1 MPHTQRLRSQIRR
14 GLMLIV
20 SSPSG
25 AGKTSL
31 CRRLMADHGDLDL
44 SVSVTTR
51 EPRPGEKDGREYHF
65 IDNAKM
71 DELVERDA
79 LLEWAAVHDNRYG
92 SPREPVEAAL
102 AQGQNVLFDIDWQ
115 GAQRISA
122 KAPSDVV
129 RVFILPPS
137 MEELKR
143 RLYARAQDSD
153 EVIERRLSRAK
164 GEISHW
170 AEYDYVILNDD
181 FDRSY
186 AELVHI
192 YHSESAR
199 RSRGLWIAPF
209 VDDLMA
215 EPI

>member
-1 MPHTQRLRSQIRR
+1 MPFPQKLRR

-20 SSPSG
+20 VAPSG

-44 SVSVTTR
+44 SISVTTR
-51 EPRPGEKDGREYHF
+51 NPRPGEQDGREYHF
-65 IDNAKM
+65 ITNAEM
-71 DELVERDA
+71 DELVKGDA
-79 LLEWAAVHDNRYG
+79 LLETASVHDARYG
-92 SPREPVEAAL
+92 TPREPVERAL
-102 AQGQNVLFDIDWQ
+102 SQGKNVLFDIDWQ
-115 GAQRISA
+115 GAQRISV

-137 MEELKR
+137 MKELRR
-143 RLYARAQDSD
+143 RLVARAQDEMD
-153 EVIERRLSRAK
+153 VIERRLERAK

-192 YHSESAR
+192 YHAEVSR

-209 VDDLMA
+209 VDELMG
-215 EPI
+215 EQI

>member
-1 MPHTQRLRSQIRR
+1 MPNSQRLRR

-31 CRRLMADHGDLDL
+31 CRRLMADHPDLDL
-44 SVSVTTR
+44 SISVTTR
-51 EPRPGEKDGREYHF
+51 SARPGEKDGREYHF
-65 IDNAKM
+65 ISEDAMNG
-71 DELVERDA
+71 LVKDDA
-79 LLEWAAVHDNRYG
+79 LLEWAAVHDHRYG
-92 SPREPVEAAL
+92 SPREPVENAL
-102 AQGQNVLFDIDWQ
+102 SKGQNVLFDIDWQ

-143 RLYARAQDSD
+143 RLYARAQDAD
-153 EVIERRLSRAK
+153 DVIQRRLSRAK
-164 GEISHW
+164 GEIAHW

-192 YHSESAR
+192 YHSETAR

-209 VDDLMA
+209 VDELMG
-215 EPI
+215 EEI

>member
-1 MPHTQRLRSQIRR
+1 MPNSQRLRR

-31 CRRLMADHGDLDL
+31 CRRLMADHPDLDL
-44 SVSVTTR
+44 SISVTTR
-51 EPRPGEKDGREYHF
+51 SARPGEKDGREYHF
-65 IDNAKM
+65 ISDDAMNG
-71 DELVERDA
+71 LVRDDA
-79 LLEWAAVHDNRYG
+79 LLEWAAVHDHRYG
-92 SPREPVEAAL
+92 SPREPVENAL
-102 AQGQNVLFDIDWQ
+102 SKGQNVLFDIDWQ

-143 RLYARAQDSD
+143 RLYARAQDAD
-153 EVIERRLSRAK
+153 DVIQRRLSRAK
-164 GEISHW
+164 GEIAHW

-192 YHSESAR
+192 YHSETAR

-209 VDDLMA
+209 VDELMG
-215 EPI
+215 EEI

>member
-1 MPHTQRLRSQIRR
+1 MPNSQRLRR

-31 CRRLMADHGDLDL
+31 CRRLMADHADLDL
-44 SVSVTTR
+44 SISVTTR
-51 EPRPGEKDGREYHF
+51 SPRPGEKDGREYHF
-65 IDNAKM
+65 IQEAAM
-71 DELVERDA
+71 DDLVKNDA
-79 LLEWAAVHDNRYG
+79 LLEWAAVHDHRYG

-102 AQGQNVLFDIDWQ
+102 SQGQNVLFDIDWQ

-143 RLYARAQDSD
+143 RLYARAQDAD
-153 EVIERRLSRAK
+153 DVIQRRLSRAK
-164 GEISHW
+164 GEIAHW

-192 YHSESAR
+192 YHAETAR

-209 VDDLMA
+209 VDELMSQ
-215 EPI
+215 PL

>member
-1 MPHTQRLRSQIRR
+1 MSHSQPHRSQLRR

-31 CRRLMADHGDLDL
+31 CRRLMADHGDLEL

-51 EPRPGEKDGREYHF
+51 APRPGEQDGREYHF
-65 IDNAKM
+65 IDNAAM
-71 DELVERDA
+71 DDLVANDA
-79 LLEWAAVHDNRYG
+79 LLEWAAVHDHRYG

-164 GEISHW
+164 GEIAHW

-186 AELVHI
+186 VELVNI
-192 YHSESAR
+192 YHAERAR
-199 RSRGLWIAPF
+199 RSRGLWVAPF
-209 VDDLMA
+209 VDELMA

>member
-1 MPHTQRLRSQIRR
+1 MPNSQRLRR

-31 CRRLMADHGDLDL
+31 CRRLMADHADLDL
-44 SVSVTTR
+44 SISVTTR
-51 EPRPGEKDGREYHF
+51 SPRPGEKDGREYHF
-65 IDNAKM
+65 ISDAAM
-71 DELVERDA
+71 DDLVKNDA
-79 LLEWAAVHDNRYG
+79 LLEWAAVHDHRYG
-92 SPREPVEAAL
+92 SPREPVEKAL
-102 AQGQNVLFDIDWQ
+102 SQGQNVLFDIDWQ

-143 RLYARAQDSD
+143 RLYARAQDAD
-153 EVIERRLSRAK
+153 DVIQRRLSRAK
-164 GEISHW
+164 GEIAHW

-192 YHSESAR
+192 YHSETAR

-209 VDDLMA
+209 VDELMG
-215 EPI
+215 EDI

>member
-1 MPHTQRLRSQIRR
+1 MPQSQAFRPQIRR

-31 CRRLMADHGDLDL
+31 CRRLISDHGDLDL
-44 SVSVTTR
+44 SISVTTR
-51 EPRPGEKDGREYHF
+51 SSRPGEQDGREYHF
-65 IDNAKM
+65 IDNARM

-79 LLEWAAVHDNRYG
+79 LLEWAAVHDHRYG

-143 RLYARAQDSD
+143 RLHARAQDSD

-186 AELVHI
+186 LELAHI
-192 YHSESAR
+192 YHAERAR

-209 VDDLMA
+209 VDELMV
-215 EPI
+215 EEI

>member
-1 MPHTQRLRSQIRR
+1 MSNNPRARR

-31 CRRLMADHGDLDL
+31 CRRLLADHADLEL

-65 IDNAKM
+65 IDNAEM
-71 DELVERDA
+71 DRLVADDA
-79 LLEWAAVHDNRYG
+79 LLEWASVHNNRYG
-92 SPREPVEAAL
+92 SPRGPVEAML
-102 AQGQNVLFDIDWQ
+102 QRGHDVLFDIDWQ
-115 GAQRISA
+115 GSQRISI

-129 RVFILPPS
+129 RVFVLPPS
-137 MEELKR
+137 MQELRR
-143 RLYARAQDSD
+143 RLEARAQDSA
-153 EVIERRLSRAK
+153 EVIALRLDRAK
-164 GEISHW
+164 GEIAHW

-192 YHSESAR
+192 YHAERMR
-199 RSRGLWIAPF
+199 RSRGEWIAPF
-209 VDDLMA
+209 IDTLLA
-215 EPI
+215 QEP